1 MRRDGKDDD
10 PQPSDAGLMLEERER
25 VVPCENPRG
34 VDAGEPDVVSGGQ
47 PSPQSASR
55 PPKRIGRPPRLT
67 PLLAKHLVAAVR
79 RMGWLSPAARAC
91 GVPENVVAEWVS
103 RGRGTHPTRPATH
116 AYAHFAQA
124 IEKAQADWE
133 ASKLA
138 LIDTA
143 ARAKVECWTA
153 AAWQLERHAPER
165 YGRRDRVDVSGTV
178 TLVEVRALLMAVVRL
193 VERYVPQERRA
204 AELADLAAVAGE
216 LAGAAAHGV
225 AAAPALAR
233 GG

>member
-1 MRRDGKDDD
+1 ALKPVRMRSLRT
-10 PQPSDAGLMLEERER
+10 PS
-25 VVPCENPRG
+25 
-34 VDAGEPDVVSGGQ
+34 
-47 PSPQSASR
+47 
-55 PPKRIGRPPRLT
+55 K
-67 PLLAKHLVAAVR
+67 
-79 RMGWLSPAARAC
+79 
-91 GVPENVVAEWVS
+91 
-103 RGRGTHPTRPATH
+103 
-116 AYAHFAQA
+116 
-124 IEKAQADWE
+124 KAQAEWE

-153 AAWQLERHAPER
+153 AAWALERHAPER

-193 VERYVPQERRA
+193 VERYVPPERRA

-216 LAGAAAHGV
+216 LAGEAAHGV

-233 GG
+233 DG